1 MKQRPMAGVLAATA
15 IAMSSATLV
24 LSEGPQRAIADY
36 AVTGDAIPLPLT
48 DKAGDATRGRRI
60 VLDREAGNCLICH
73 TVPEPAEPFQGDLGP
88 DLRDIGMRLTAGQI
102 RLRLVDQSRL
112 NPETLMPPYHRVER
126 LNRVAAKFK
135 GLPVLTSQDIEDVVA
150 YLGTLTQ

>member
-1 MKQRPMAGVLAATA
+1 MAAVLAATA
-15 IAMSSATLV
+15 IATSNTTLV
-24 LSEGPQRAIADY
+24 LGEDPQRPMADV
-36 AVTGDAIPLPLT
+36 AVMGDAMPLPLT
-48 DKAGDATRGRRI
+48 GQAGDATRGRRI

-73 TVPEPAEPFQGDLGP
+73 KVPEPAEPFQGDLGP
-88 DLRDIGMRLTAGQI
+88 GLGGIGKKLTAGQI

-112 NPETLMPPYHRVER
+112 SPQTLMPPYHRVER

-135 GLPVLTSQDIEDVVA
+135 GRPVLTPQDIEDVVA